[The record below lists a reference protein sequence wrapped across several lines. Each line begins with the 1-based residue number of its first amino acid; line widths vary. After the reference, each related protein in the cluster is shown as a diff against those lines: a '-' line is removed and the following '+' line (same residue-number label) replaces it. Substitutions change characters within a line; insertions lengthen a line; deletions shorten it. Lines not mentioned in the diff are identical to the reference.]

1 MTLKTH
7 FSGGH
12 FEIQYGSVYHGN
24 LGGYLTLNDIKK
36 HILVVAIFK
45 FNMALVTMATWVGT
59 LLQMIL
65 HGPEYY
71 RANFYIY
78 IFN

>member
-36 HILVVAIFK
+36 HILVGAILK
-45 FNMALVTMATWVGT
+45 SNMVLFTMA
-59 LLQMIL
+59 
-65 HGPEYY
+65 
-71 RANFYIY
+71 N
-78 IFN
+78 